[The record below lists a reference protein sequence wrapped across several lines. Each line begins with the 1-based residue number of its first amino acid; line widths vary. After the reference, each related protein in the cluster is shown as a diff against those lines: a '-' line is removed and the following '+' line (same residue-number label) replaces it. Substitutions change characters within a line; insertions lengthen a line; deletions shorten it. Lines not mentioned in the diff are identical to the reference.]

1 MSAVTV
7 TMLGEVFVQTAAA
20 ATGLLWE
27 PVLEQRWD
35 TPSAL
40 DQFQVS
46 GLAGHLAWQVLAVP
60 GRLAAPTPHGPPVT
74 LLDYYTTAAWVGAP
88 LDGELNAGL
97 RDLGEQTA
105 KAGPV
110 ALAGQVDVA
119 LAELRALLP
128 HTDGTRLVA
137 MRTSAPP
144 LTVDDL
150 LATRILEIAVHAD
163 DLAVS
168 LGVRTPSLPEA
179 ATDLVIG
186 LLARV
191 ATRRHGP
198 VPLLRAL
205 SRAERAPATIAA
217 L

>member
-1 MSAVTV
+1 MSVSV
-7 TMLGEVFVQTAAA
+7 IGPVFVQTAQAA
-20 ATGLLWE
+20 AGLLRE
-27 PVLEQRWD
+27 PVLARRWE

-40 DQFQVS
+40 AQFQVS

-60 GRLAAPTPHGPPVT
+60 GRLDAAEPDGPALSLVE
-74 LLDYYTTAAWVGAP
+74 YYTAAAWVGAP
-88 LDGELNAGL
+88 LDGDLNTGL
-97 RDLGEQTA
+97 RTIGEQTA
-105 KAGPV
+105 ADGPP
-110 ALAGQVDVA
+110 ALAAQVDA
-119 LAELRALLP
+119 TLTQLRTRMATL
-128 HTDGTRLVA
+128 DGTRLVA

-150 LATRILEIAVHAD
+150 LTTRILELAVHAD

-168 LGVRTPSLPEA
+168 LDLPTPALPEA
-179 ATDLVIG
+179 ATDLVIA

-198 VPLLRAL
+198 VALLRAL
-205 SRAERAPATIAA
+205 SRAERAPTSITA